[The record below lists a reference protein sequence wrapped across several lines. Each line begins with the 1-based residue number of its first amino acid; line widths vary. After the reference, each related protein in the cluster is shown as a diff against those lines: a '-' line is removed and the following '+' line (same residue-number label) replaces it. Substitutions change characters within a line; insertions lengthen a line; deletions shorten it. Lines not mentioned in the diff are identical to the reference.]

1 MIAQTPSSLPSVS
14 GGGAVDHV
22 EISPRLRL
30 ESDVGCLSFGGAAVF
45 HVGMGDRLRFSSS
58 SGFASELRFDD
69 TGAVLLVPLEG
80 RRESSDIDGRRTRDD
95 VRTGSSVLT
104 DLWSPRPLS
113 ARSAAAWP
121 RCLACDWNRCAFV
134 PGWKSGVWRSSAA

>member
-14 GGGAVDHV
+14 GGGGAVDHV
-22 EISPRLRL
+22 EISARLRL
-30 ESDVGCLSFGGAAVF
+30 ERVPSDAGCLSFGGAAVF
-45 HVGMGDRLRFSSS
+45 HVGIGDRLRFSSS
-58 SGFASELRFDD
+58 SGSASELRLDD
-69 TGAVLLVPLEG
+69 TGAVLLVA

-121 RCLACDWNRCAFV
+121 RCLT
-134 PGWKSGVWRSSAA
+134 

>member
-1 MIAQTPSSLPSVS
+1 MMAQTPSSLPSVS
-14 GGGAVDHV
+14 GGGGAVDHV

-30 ESDVGCLSFGGAAVF
+30 ESDVGSLSFGGAAVF
-45 HVGMGDRLRFSSS
+45 QVGMGDRFRFSSS
-58 SGFASELRFDD
+58 SASEFRFDD

-80 RRESSDIDGRRTRDD
+80 RRASSDIDGRRTRDD

-104 DLWSPRPLS
+104 DRWSPRPLS

-121 RCLACDWNRCAFV
+121 RCFACDWNLC
-134 PGWKSGVWRSSAA
+134 GNQISGAPRHRRESP

>member
-1 MIAQTPSSLPSVS
+1 MYVDDRLGRRSRARS
-14 GGGAVDHV
+14 GLDQLDVAEDLFAVV
-22 EISPRLRL
+22 AAA
-30 ESDVGCLSFGGAAVF
+30 VAVGGAAVF

-58 SGFASELRFDD
+58 SGFASEFRFDD

-104 DLWSPRPLS
+104 DRWSPRPFS
-113 ARSAAAWP
+113 RRSAEAWP
-121 RCLACDWNRCAFV
+121 RCLT
-134 PGWKSGVWRSSAA
+134 